1 MTKKNPTLINWR
13 LNFTTSLW
21 GILRFS
27 MYCAR
32 IKKILDQIENLE
44 TPVTNRNLVPH
55 LLSGFSS
62 NLSYISITIR
72 HTKPFPSFVKARSM
86 LAVEEQE
93 ILHDHNKNSVTS
105 HNDHYSS
112 PQVLAIDGTFQHS
125 YHGGN
130 SSRGNNRGGRNRGS
144 GLPTYRSLANSLG
157 WAYGWY
163 HINPAT
169 VTSQH
174 YYRGLLPSPNSS
186 AQHVSPSLNNATN
199 QAHYFF
205 GPPTAQPQPNMYFSL
220 HKQPNNNHLAMISP
234 QFFQKFSIQCRL

>member
-1 MTKKNPTLINWR
+1 
-13 LNFTTSLW
+13 
-21 GILRFS
+21 

-205 GPPTAQPQPNMYFSL
+205 GPPNVTTPTQQEFLTPQATQQQQFGSDQPNTF
-220 HKQPNNNHLAMISP
+220 P
-234 QFFQKFSIQCRL
+234 